1 MNNTQ
6 ITGKLNQ
13 LKGNTKIWWGKT
25 TGDRLVELDG
35 NKDKMVGYLQEKK
48 GMFEAD
54 AKKEIA
60 KFEAAKHALENRIE
74 EVNSDI
80 KTKWNKLTN
89 DDLTDINGNLEAL
102 ANKLKSK
109 YNKTQEEAETQIKE
123 FMSKF

>member
-1 MNNTQ
+1 
-6 ITGKLNQ
+6 
-13 LKGNTKIWWGKT
+13 
-25 TGDRLVELDG
+25 
-35 NKDKMVGYLQEKK
+35 
-48 GMFEAD
+48 MFEAD